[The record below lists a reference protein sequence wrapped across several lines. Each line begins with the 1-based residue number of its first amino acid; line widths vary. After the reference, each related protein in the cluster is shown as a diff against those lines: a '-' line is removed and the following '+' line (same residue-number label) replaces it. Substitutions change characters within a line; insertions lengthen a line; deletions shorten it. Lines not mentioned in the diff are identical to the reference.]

1 MMGTYQLTKNHMKHS
16 AFNYVRTHR
25 QRHGLSHEDLAG
37 LIRQESAT
45 AISQYERGRRVPTL
59 EGALALQ
66 VIFGM
71 APKEMFPD
79 FFAWVED
86 GVMRRGADLY
96 SKLDGLSDR
105 WSEARR
111 ELLDAMA
118 SRATGQD
125 IEL

>member
-1 MMGTYQLTKNHMKHS
+1 MKHC

-25 QRHGLSHEDLAG
+25 QRHGLSTEDLARLLG
-37 LIRQESAT
+37 QR
-45 AISQYERGRRVPTL
+45 AIAAVSQYESGERVPTL
-59 EGALALQ
+59 EGAVALQ

-86 GVMRRGADLY
+86 TVMRRGAEFYKELQ
-96 SKLDGLSDR
+96 GRTDR
-105 WSEARR
+105 RAIAIR
-111 ELLDAMA
+111 ELLDAMGQ
-118 SRATGQD
+118 RATGQD